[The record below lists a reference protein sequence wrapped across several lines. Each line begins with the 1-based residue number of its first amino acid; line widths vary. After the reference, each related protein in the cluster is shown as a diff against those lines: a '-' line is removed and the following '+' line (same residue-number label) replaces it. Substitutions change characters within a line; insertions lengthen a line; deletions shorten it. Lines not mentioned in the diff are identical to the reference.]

1 MDTATAQTERGKQF
15 MGNTAPENW
24 MDTSKKDILEILE
37 QNAKWWEH
45 AAATCES
52 TATRFPVGTK
62 EEWQLMGAVYRER
75 AEKLAQFINQ
85 LRQKGVGA

>member
-15 MGNTAPENW
+15 MRNTARENW
-24 MDTSKKDILEILE
+24 MDTSHKDVLEILE

-45 AAATCES
+45 AAATCER
-52 TATRFPVGTK
+52 TATCFPAGTK

-75 AEKLAQFINQ
+75 AEMVAQFINQ